1 MERTVKPGEFY
12 RHFKNK
18 MYQIVAVATHSE
30 TKEKMVVYQALYG
43 DYGVYVRPYEMFIS
57 EVDREKYP
65 NVKQRYRFER
75 IEVADLIAADSGT
88 ASETAEADQQTDGN
102 AENVLKNKAGQIEW
116 KAEKES
122 AENRKTRE
130 EAANKQIEKI
140 IKEKEDPTETKEK
153 ETEETEEDQSDD
165 FELVDLGEE
174 TVEDGEPDPNFLRF
188 LETDSYEIRME
199 CLKRM
204 LHTAS
209 QRDLDSMY
217 LVLDMKPESGSV
229 EEQVGAIASFLRMQ
243 YRYDGSRLR

>member
-75 IEVADLIAADSGT
+75 IEAADLADPGLDSGT
-88 ASETAEADQQTDGN
+88 AGADQQTDGN
-102 AENVLKNKAGQIEW
+102 AA
-116 KAEKES
+116 
-122 AENRKTRE
+122 NRKTRE
-130 EAANKQIEKI
+130 EAATKQIEKI
-140 IKEKEDPTETKEK
+140 IKEKEETTETKENG
-153 ETEETEEDQSDD
+153 TEEMQEDQSDD

-199 CLKRM
+199 CLKKM